1 MGRKNEPNEPTPR
14 REGAAS
20 SMKSPTGDQALIKR
34 MNTAIVLESVLQGA
48 PLSRADISA
57 LTGLNKA
64 TVSSLV
70 QDLIDSGLVRE
81 IGTGQ
86 SSGGRKPVLLEFVA
100 ESGYAVGVDLGV
112 NYVRGVLTDLRGGVA
127 VERTA
132 RLAKTSPDEVFG
144 ILRPFIQALADE
156 APESAFGVVG
166 IGVGVPGLVDRGGAV
181 LYAPNLGWRDVPLQ
195 DALNRAFGIPVL
207 IDNEANV
214 GAIGERKFGS
224 GRGIGSMI
232 YVSVGMGIGTGLILQ
247 KELYKGAAGFSGEL
261 GHLSIEASGPPCRC
275 GNRGCWEL
283 YASEQALLA
292 RAAEAGIGEGTLD
305 SLLALAEGGDEEAR
319 ALFAGIGES
328 LGVGVANIVNV
339 FNPEAVVIGNTMSRA
354 RPWLEE
360 AMSRTTEAR
369 ALNFHLRGIRLLF
382 AELGDRSAVMGAAE
396 TAIAAFFKRLR
407 SA

>member
-1 MGRKNEPNEPTPR
+1 
-14 REGAAS
+14 
-20 SMKSPTGDQALIKR
+20 MKTPTGDQALIKR

-144 ILRPFIQALADE
+144 ILRPFIQSLVDE

-305 SLLALAEGGDEEAR
+305 SLLALAEGGDEQAR

>member
-1 MGRKNEPNEPTPR
+1 
-14 REGAAS
+14 
-20 SMKSPTGDQALIKR
+20 MKTPTGDQALIKR

-112 NYVRGVLTDLRGGVA
+112 NYVRGVLTDLRGGIA

-132 RLAKTSPDEVFG
+132 QLAKTSPDEVFG
-144 ILRPFIQALADE
+144 ILRPFIQSLIDE

-292 RAAEAGIGEGTLD
+292 RAADAGIGEGTLD
-305 SLLALAEGGDEEAR
+305 SLLALAEGGDEQTR

-328 LGVGVANIVNV
+328 LGVGIANIVNV

>member
-1 MGRKNEPNEPTPR
+1 
-14 REGAAS
+14 
-20 SMKSPTGDQALIKR
+20 MKTPTGDQALIKR
-34 MNTAIVLESVLQGA
+34 MNTAIVLKSVLRDA

-57 LTGLNKA
+57 NTGLNKA

-100 ESGYAVGVDLGV
+100 ESGYAVGIDLGV
-112 NYVRGVLTDLRGGVA
+112 NYVRGVLADLRGGV
-127 VERTA
+127 VLERTA
-132 RLAKTSPDEVFG
+132 RLAQTAPNEVFG
-144 ILRPFIQALADE
+144 ILRPFIQSLMDE
-156 APESAFGVVG
+156 APESAFGIVG
-166 IGVGVPGLVDRGGAV
+166 IGVGVPGLVDKSGAV

-195 DALNRAFGIPVL
+195 DALSRAFGIPVL

-224 GRGIGSMI
+224 GRGLGSMI

-247 KELYKGAAGFSGEL
+247 KELYKGAGGFSGEM
-261 GHLSIEASGPPCRC
+261 GHLSIEANGPACRC

-283 YASEQALLA
+283 YASEQALLS
-292 RAAEAGIGEGTLD
+292 RAAEAGIGGGTLD
-305 SLLALAEGGDEEAR
+305 SLLELAERGDPDAR
-319 ALFAGIGES
+319 ALFAGIGEY
-328 LGVGVANIVNV
+328 LGVGIANIVNV

-354 RPWLEE
+354 RPWLEA
-360 AMSRTTEAR
+360 AMIATAESR

-396 TAIAAFFKRLR
+396 TAIAAFFQRLR
-407 SA
+407 EG

>member
-1 MGRKNEPNEPTPR
+1 
-14 REGAAS
+14 
-20 SMKSPTGDQALIKR
+20 MKTPTGDQALIKR

-112 NYVRGVLTDLRGGVA
+112 NYVRGVLTDLRGGV
-127 VERTA
+127 VIERTA

-144 ILRPFIQALADE
+144 ILRPFIQSLVDE

-166 IGVGVPGLVDRGGAV
+166 IGVGVPGLVDRSGAV

-195 DALNRAFGIPVL
+195 EALNRAFGIPVL

-232 YVSVGMGIGTGLILQ
+232 YVSVGIGIGTGLILQ

-283 YASEQALLA
+283 YASEQALLD
-292 RAAEAGIGEGTLD
+292 RAAEAGVGEGTLD
-305 SLLALAEGGDEEAR
+305 SLLALAEDGDEQAR

-328 LGVGVANIVNV
+328 LGVGIANIVNV

>member
-1 MGRKNEPNEPTPR
+1 
-14 REGAAS
+14 
-20 SMKSPTGDQALIKR
+20 MKTPTGDQALIKR
-34 MNTAIVLESVLQGA
+34 MNTAIVLESVLRDA

-70 QDLIDSGLVRE
+70 QDLIDTGLVRE

-100 ESGYAVGVDLGV
+100 ESGYAIGIDLGV
-112 NYVRGVLTDLRGGVA
+112 NYIRGVLADLRGA
-127 VERTA
+127 VVLERTVQLD
-132 RLAKTSPDEVFG
+132 RTSPEEIFG
-144 ILRPFIQALADE
+144 ILRPFIQAIIDDS
-156 APESAFGVVG
+156 PQSVYGVVG
-166 IGVGVPGLVDRGGAV
+166 IGVGVPGLVDRSGAV
-181 LYAPNLGWRDVPLQ
+181 LYAPNLDWREVPLQ
-195 DALNRAFGIPVL
+195 DALSRAFGIPVL

-224 GRGIGSMI
+224 GRGLGSMI
-232 YVSVGMGIGTGLILQ
+232 YVSVGIGIGTGLILQ
-247 KELYKGAAGFSGEL
+247 KELYKGAAGFSGEM
-261 GHLSIEASGPPCRC
+261 GHLSIEAHGPACRC

-283 YASEQALLA
+283 YASEQALLD

-305 SLLALAEGGDEEAR
+305 GLLALAESGDEAVR
-319 ALFAGIGES
+319 KLFADIGES
-328 LGVGVANIVNV
+328 LGVGIANIVNV
-339 FNPEAVVIGNTMSRA
+339 FNPEAIVIGNTMSRA
-354 RPWLEE
+354 RAWLED
-360 AMSRTTEAR
+360 AMIRTTESR

-382 AELGDRSAVMGAAE
+382 SELGDRSAVMGAAE

>member
-1 MGRKNEPNEPTPR
+1 
-14 REGAAS
+14 
-20 SMKSPTGDQALIKR
+20 MKTPTGDQALIKR

-132 RLAKTSPDEVFG
+132 QLDKTSPDEVFG
-144 ILRPFIQALADE
+144 ILRPFIQSLIDE

-283 YASEQALLA
+283 YASEQALLV

-305 SLLALAEGGDEEAR
+305 SLLALAERGDEQTR
-319 ALFAGIGES
+319 ALFNGIGES
-328 LGVGVANIVNV
+328 LGVGIANIVNV

-360 AMSRTTEAR
+360 AMSHTTEAR

>member
-1 MGRKNEPNEPTPR
+1 
-14 REGAAS
+14 
-20 SMKSPTGDQALIKR
+20 MKTPTGDQALIKR

-100 ESGYAVGVDLGV
+100 ESGYAVGIDLGV

-144 ILRPFIQALADE
+144 ILRPFIQSLVDE

-305 SLLALAEGGDEEAR
+305 SLLALAEGGDEQAR

>member
-1 MGRKNEPNEPTPR
+1 
-14 REGAAS
+14 
-20 SMKSPTGDQALIKR
+20 MKTPTGDQALIKR

-112 NYVRGVLTDLRGGVA
+112 NYVRGVLTDLRGNVA

-132 RLAKTSPDEVFG
+132 QLSKTSPDEVFG
-144 ILRPFIQALADE
+144 ILRPFIQALVDE

-292 RAAEAGIGEGTLD
+292 RASEAGIGEGTLD
-305 SLLALAEGGDEEAR
+305 SLLALAEDGDEQAR

-328 LGVGVANIVNV
+328 LGVGIANIVNV

>member
-1 MGRKNEPNEPTPR
+1 MGRTNDAKIANRP
-14 REGAAS
+14 REGAACR
-20 SMKSPTGDQALIKR
+20 MKTPTGDQALIKR

-132 RLAKTSPDEVFG
+132 QLDKTSPDEVFG
-144 ILRPFIQALADE
+144 ILRPFIQSLIDE

-283 YASEQALLA
+283 YASEQALLV

-305 SLLALAEGGDEEAR
+305 SLLALAERGDEQTR
-319 ALFAGIGES
+319 ALFNGIGES
-328 LGVGVANIVNV
+328 LGVGIANIVNV

-360 AMSRTTEAR
+360 AMSHTTEAR